1 MTNNRAYEYIWIYMN
16 ILYIYYL
23 DIFDTSSNSPPD
35 FIQILDAPQGRHYF
49 AFFWAEVGY
58 EAQLYWLSLAKP
70 RNKSRMRYPWNLIRG
85 CGSPHVTP
93 VFWGKI
99 FGVKWEIFTF
109 RGEKQK
115 KAVEST
121 ASSATS
127 GVLEGDVWEV
137 SFPSWGMCYGRSNS
151 SHFTIIGK
159 MFICLLVVVEYSWHS
174 LKMIFMTSQDG
185 SSHFL
190 GHWRTVAHIQP
201 RYKASSSKALMDET
215 SWIRNSLK
223 ERSLGITTR

>member
-1 MTNNRAYEYIWIYMN
+1 MN

-115 KAVEST
+115 KLLNRPPRQLRLVFWKEMFERFPSHLEVCAMVDQTPVISPSSERC
-121 ASSATS
+121 SSAY
-127 GVLEGDVWEV
+127 W
-137 SFPSWGMCYGRSNS
+137 
-151 SHFTIIGK
+151 
-159 MFICLLVVVEYSWHS
+159 
-174 LKMIFMTSQDG
+174 
-185 SSHFL
+185 
-190 GHWRTVAHIQP
+190 
-201 RYKASSSKALMDET
+201 
-215 SWIRNSLK
+215 
-223 ERSLGITTR
+223 